1 MTRHRSAMIVTFG
14 GLFLA
19 GAIGVGASAAELL
32 GTHADWKIYR
42 HGTGGESMCF
52 AVTEASEKNPAGGER
67 QTPHIYITAW
77 PKAGIRAEISVL
89 VGLALK
95 AGTEIKVEVDGTRFE
110 LFSDGDRAY
119 VGDSNEELRLLEA
132 MRRGKSMTV
141 SAMSEAGKPTRD
153 VYSLSGVTAAVQ
165 AIAADCS

>member
-1 MTRHRSAMIVTFG
+1 MTRHRSAMVVT
-14 GLFLA
+14 LSALVLA
-19 GAIGVGASAAELL
+19 GAIGVVANAAELL

-52 AVTEASEKNPAGGER
+52 AVTEASEANPAAGER
-67 QTPHIYITAW
+67 QAPHVYITAW
-77 PKAGIRAEISVL
+77 PKAGISAEISVL

-95 AGTEIKVEVDGTRFE
+95 EGAEIKVEVDGTRFE

-119 VGDSNEELRLLEA
+119 VGDANEELRLLEA

-141 SAMSEAGKPTRD
+141 SATSEAGKATRD
-153 VYSLSGVTAAVQ
+153 SYSLSGVTAAVR
-165 AIAADCS
+165 ALEADCW

>member
-1 MTRHRSAMIVTFG
+1 MTRHRLASIVTLS
-14 GLFLA
+14 GLVLGSSL
-19 GAIGVGASAAELL
+19 GAAATGAQLL

-52 AVTEASEKNPAGGER
+52 AVTEASEANPAGGER
-67 QTPHIYITAW
+67 QKPHVYVTAW
-77 PKAGIRAEISVL
+77 PKAGIKAEISVL

-95 AGTEIKVEVDGTRFE
+95 KGTEIRVDVDGSRFE

-119 VGDSNEELRLLEA
+119 VGDADEELRLLEA

-141 SAMSEAGKPTRD
+141 SATSETGKPTRD
-153 VYSLSGVTAAVQ
+153 SYSLSGVRAAVQ
-165 AIAADCS
+165 AITAECS

>member
-1 MTRHRSAMIVTFG
+1 MTRHRCALIVTLS
-14 GLFLA
+14 GLVLA
-19 GAIGVGASAAELL
+19 GALGVAASAAELL
-32 GTHADWKIYR
+32 GTHADWKVYR

-52 AVTEASEKNPAGGER
+52 AVTEASEANPTGGER
-67 QTPHIYITAW
+67 QTPHIYVTAW
-77 PKAGIRAEISVL
+77 PKAAIKAEISVL

-95 AGTEIKVEVDGTRFE
+95 TGAEINVEVDGTRFE

-119 VGDSNEELRLLEA
+119 VGDANEELRLLEA

-141 SAMSEAGKPTRD
+141 SATSEAGKPTRD
-153 VYSLSGVTAAVQ
+153 IYSLLGVTAAVQ